1 MLGVVQSKLAS
12 SVRRDRYCLSGG
24 GLARSQPPAACV
36 HLLTYRRAGRRR
48 LSSGNVIP
56 SQPSGGQR
64 SRLASPARTT
74 RAACACEATAK
85 QELPCPGPRAGP
97 GRAGQG
103 ADGVGVLRV
112 RLVVLLSVAP
122 HKVCPA
128 RLGRGRCVAITTK
141 RAGRGGALS
150 AAARGASAGVHLA
163 SPRRRNRT
171 ARTRPSG
178 VPAPAQSP
186 ISARPQ
192 QSPAAGP
199 PGCVSAVARFTA

>member
-1 MLGVVQSKLAS
+1 M
-12 SVRRDRYCLSGG
+12 RRDRYCLSGG
-24 GLARSQPPAACV
+24 GLARSQTPAACV
-36 HLLTYRRAGRRR
+36 HRLTYSRAGRHR
-48 LSSGNVIP
+48 LSSRSVIP

-141 RAGRGGALS
+141 RAGRGGALI
-150 AAARGASAGVHLA
+150 AAARGASAGVHL
-163 SPRRRNRT
+163 PW
-171 ARTRPSG
+171 TRPGCEAEPPGPVRCHRATRHS
-178 VPAPAQSP
+178 PKSP

-192 QSPAAGP
+192 QSLAAGP
-199 PGCVSAVARFTA
+199 PGCVRAVARFTA

>member
-1 MLGVVQSKLAS
+1 MAGSDHVLQARPEPLVQHAHMRGNGDS
-12 SVRRDRYCLSGG
+12 SS
-24 GLARSQPPAACV
+24 
-36 HLLTYRRAGRRR
+36 
-48 LSSGNVIP
+48 
-56 SQPSGGQR
+56 
-64 SRLASPARTT
+64 
-74 RAACACEATAK
+74 AK

-141 RAGRGGALS
+141 RAGRCGALGV
-150 AAARGASAGVHLA
+150 AARSGDAARSARGASVGVHLA
-163 SPRRRNRT
+163 SPRRRSRT

-178 VPAPAQSP
+178 VPATAQKSYIRKTAP
-186 ISARPQ
+186 IAGGRAAWLCQ
-192 QSPAAGP
+192 CRCALHRLAVAGKAAG
-199 PGCVSAVARFTA
+199 G